1 MYVFSAHYSNFPRQV
16 EDGSSTG
23 KKAGND
29 GGRIVLG
36 SQVELRDG
44 NITNDKKRPPSL
56 DEVLKSIR
64 GV

>member
-23 KKAGND
+23 KND

-44 NITNDKKRPPSL
+44 NITNDRKRPPSL